1 MKGMELEKKP
11 LIECLESLGRGQSP
25 TYVEEE
31 SGIFAINQKCV
42 RNGAVDA
49 LHSRPH
55 DQKIRVKDSALLQ
68 DGDVCINSTGTG
80 TIGRVGLW
88 SAKGLHNGTRY
99 FADSHVTIARPN
111 KDIVNPKY
119 LAALLESSSVQMA
132 METYCFSG
140 STNQVE
146 LNRTALESLELDL
159 IQKEAQDEVATILS
173 TLDRAIEQTEA
184 IIAKQQRVKTG
195 LMQDLLT
202 KGIDENGVIRSEATH
217 EFKDSPLGR
226 IPAEWEIE
234 PLGKVTSLVT
244 SGSRGWARFY
254 STEGAVFLRI
264 GNLTRE
270 HINFRF
276 DDVMYVNVP
285 GSSEGKRTAVQD
297 GDLLISITAD
307 LGIIAIV
314 PEGFPE
320 AYVNQHIALVR
331 LNKDEV
337 FPRFIGHLLNGDV
350 GQTQIEKLNE
360 SGAKAGLNLPTIE
373 NLMVFKPKYSEQQK
387 IVDILDGVDSQI
399 AIDKKRVDKLRHQ
412 KAGLMYDLLTGT
424 VRVESGR
431 ADE

>member
-1 MKGMELEKKP
+1 MTAMEGWKAGKLGG
-11 LIECLESLGRGQSP
+11 LCSIEIGGTP
-25 TYVEEE
+25 
-31 SGIFAINQKCV
+31 
-42 RNGAVDA
+42 
-49 LHSRPH
+49 SRSNP
-55 DQKIRVKDSALLQ
+55 DYWDSAKETTNRWVSIRDLNKRVVSDTAEHITNFGARHSNVKLQ
-68 DGDVCINSTGTG
+68 KTGTVLLSFKLS
-80 TIGRVGLW
+80 IGRVAFAGCDLYTNEAIAGLC
-88 SAKGLHNGTRY
+88 S
-99 FADSHVTIARPN
+99 
-111 KDIVNPKY
+111 
-119 LAALLESSSVQMA
+119 E
-132 METYCFSG
+132 
-140 STNQVE
+140 
-146 LNRTALESLELDL
+146 ELDSEFL
-159 IQKEAQDEVATILS
+159 FYGLQQWDLLQNVDQAIKGATLNKEKLKQIEFQYPVSREVQTHIASILS

-184 IIAKQQRVKTG
+184 IIAKQQRIKAG

-202 KGIDENGVIRSEATH
+202 KGIDEHGVIRSEATH
-217 EFKDSPLGR
+217 QFKDSQLGR
-226 IPAEWEIE
+226 IPVEWEIE
-234 PLGKVTSLVT
+234 PLGKVAILVT

-285 GSSEGKRTAVQD
+285 ESSEGKRTAVQE

-307 LGIIAIV
+307 LGIIAVV

-337 FPRFIGHLLNGDV
+337 YPRFIGHLLNSGV

-373 NLMVFKPKYSEQQK
+373 NLKIFRPTYSEQQK

-399 AIDKKRVDKLRHQ
+399 TIDKKRVDKLRRQ
-412 KAGLMYDLLTGT
+412 KAGLMHDLLTGT
-424 VRVESGR
+424 VRVNLH
-431 ADE
+431 

>member
-1 MKGMELEKKP
+1 MIEMEGWKAGKLGG
-11 LIECLESLGRGQSP
+11 LCSIEIGGTPSRSNPDYWDRAKENTNRWVSIRDLNRRVVSDTAEHITDIGARHSNVKL
-25 TYVEEE
+25 
-31 SGIFAINQKCV
+31 QKAGTV
-42 RNGAVDA
+42 
-49 LHSRPH
+49 
-55 DQKIRVKDSALLQ
+55 LL
-68 DGDVCINSTGTG
+68 SFKLS
-80 TIGRVGLW
+80 IGRVAFAGCDLYTNEAIAGLY
-88 SAKGLHNGTRY
+88 S
-99 FADSHVTIARPN
+99 
-111 KDIVNPKY
+111 
-119 LAALLESSSVQMA
+119 E
-132 METYCFSG
+132 
-140 STNQVE
+140 
-146 LNRTALESLELDL
+146 ELDSEFL
-159 IQKEAQDEVATILS
+159 FYGLQQWDLLQNVDQAIKGATLNKEKLKQIEFQYPVSREVQTQIASILS

-202 KGIDENGVIRSEATH
+202 KGFDESGVIRTEATH
-217 EFKDSPLGR
+217 QFKNSPLGR
-226 IPAEWEIE
+226 IPVEWEIK
-234 PLGKVTSLVT
+234 PLGKVASLVT

-285 GSSEGKRTAVQD
+285 ESSEGKRTAVQE

-307 LGIIAIV
+307 LGIIAVV
-314 PEGFPE
+314 PEGFSE

-337 FPRFIGHLLNGDV
+337 YPRFIGHLLNSGV

-373 NLMVFKPKYSEQQK
+373 NLRVFRPTYSEQQK

-399 AIDKKRVDKLRHQ
+399 TIDKKRVDKLRRQ
-412 KAGLMYDLLTGT
+412 KTGLMHDLLTGR
-424 VRVESGR
+424 VRV
-431 ADE
+431 

>member
-1 MKGMELEKKP
+1 MTAIELEKRP

-25 TYVEEE
+25 TYIEEE
-31 SGIFAINQKCV
+31 SDIFAINQKCV
-42 RNGAVDA
+42 RNGAVDTF
-49 LHSRPH
+49 HSRPH
-55 DQKIRVKDSALLQ
+55 DQKIRVKGAALLQ

-88 SAKGLHNGTRY
+88 SKGLHSGARY

-111 KDIVNPKY
+111 KEVVNPKY
-119 LAALLESSSVQMA
+119 LAALLESASVQTA

-146 LNRTALESLELDL
+146 LNRTALGTLKISILGR
-159 IQKEAQDEVATILS
+159 EAQNKVANILS
-173 TLDRAIEQTEA
+173 TLDQAIERTEA
-184 IIAKQQRVKTG
+184 IIAKQQRVKAG

-202 KGIDENGVIRSEATH
+202 KGIDEHGVIRSEATH

-226 IPAEWEIE
+226 IPVEWEIE
-234 PLGKVTSLVT
+234 PLGKITSLVT

-285 GSSEGKRTAVQD
+285 ESSEGKRTAVQE

-307 LGIIAIV
+307 LGIIAVV

-337 FPRFIGHLLNGDV
+337 CPRFIGHCLTVALGRRRSRSSTN
-350 GQTQIEKLNE
+350 QEQ
-360 SGAKAGLNLPTIE
+360 
-373 NLMVFKPKYSEQQK
+373 KP
-387 IVDILDGVDSQI
+387 D
-399 AIDKKRVDKLRHQ
+399 
-412 KAGLMYDLLTGT
+412 
-424 VRVESGR
+424 
-431 ADE
+431 